1 MRYEIILTNYLH
13 LNISQSQI
21 FHSEAALLTARRF
34 LLKKTKSYD
43 LVFFWSEWRESNSR
57 PLEPHSSA
65 LPNWATP
72 GYRKYNNTLC
82 FIIQVF
88 FLKKQNF
95 INFSAAAIY
104 LPRNI
109 YISISLTRP
118 AYCFRRGWQRR
129 STVPV

>member
-34 LLKKTKSYD
+34 SLKKTKSYN
-43 LVFFWSEWRESNSR
+43 LVFWSEWRESNSR

-72 GYRKYNNTLC
+72 GYREYNNTLC

-95 INFSAAAIY
+95 INFFRGSYIAAAEHLYQYFLNQTCI
-104 LPRNI
+104 LLSPR
-109 YISISLTRP
+109 L
-118 AYCFRRGWQRR
+118 AKA
-129 STVPV
+129 

>member
-82 FIIQVF
+82 YIIQVF
-88 FLKKQNF
+88 FFKKTKLYKF
-95 INFSAAAIY
+95 FRGSYISAAEHLYQYFLNQTCI
-104 LPRNI
+104 LLSPR
-109 YISISLTRP
+109 L
-118 AYCFRRGWQRR
+118 AKA
-129 STVPV
+129 